1 MTFDARWKRIA
12 SCQMF
17 PLLEPAQQLPQQH
30 LSLSNGALVPA
41 ILSCCCAAPNFSLQ
55 RAPEC
60 LLISSHLST
69 PQRVCLWRNLRGTGN
84 AVRLPLLLSPSVLV
98 APRPLYPSHS
108 VPRCV
113 CVCVCSDLSN
123 TTSGMLQKDTL
134 ARKSE
139 AFQVLDRPGKVR
151 TQTQYHDVWSVHFFL
166 CSRDK
171 LVRGGRQAST
181 PS

>member
-12 SCQMF
+12 SCQIF
-17 PLLEPAQQLPQQH
+17 PLLGSAQQLPQQH

-98 APRPLYPSHS
+98 APRPLYASHS

-113 CVCVCSDLSN
+113 CVCVATSRTLPAGCCERTLWLANQRLFKCWPGQAKCERKRN
-123 TTSGMLQKDTL
+123 TMTCEVSISFYVPEIWYGAAGT
-134 ARKSE
+134 
-139 AFQVLDRPGKVR
+139 
-151 TQTQYHDVWSVHFFL
+151 
-166 CSRDK
+166 
-171 LVRGGRQAST
+171 ST